1 MPHAPCL
8 AMVLATA
15 AQAARAG
22 PPTVPA
28 VPDDPARLLGI
39 VISGEPSIDEVQRA
53 AAARAAPPAE
63 QTDGWRRRARLA
75 PLVPKLVAEY
85 RHDSR
90 AYRVVGLTSSS
101 EVDYL
106 REMPSD
112 TVTVRLAWDLERLVF
127 GRAELDVVAAA
138 EHAEVKRRAAVK
150 RATRLYFDR
159 LRLKLELVAAP
170 PAGVERARM
179 ELELE
184 ALTSE
189 LRALTGLGVESAP

>member
-1 MPHAPCL
+1 MPVALHL
-8 AMVLATA
+8 AMVVTDA
-15 AQAARAG
+15 AHAVRAG
-22 PPTVPA
+22 PPPA
-28 VPDDPARLLGI
+28 PGVPDDPARLLGI

-53 AAARAAPPAE
+53 AAARAAPAAE
-63 QTDGWRRRARLA
+63 RTDGWRRRVRLA
-75 PLVPKLVAEY
+75 PLVPKVAVDY

-127 GRAELDVVAAA
+127 GRAELDVAAA
-138 EHAEVKRRAAVK
+138 AGHAEVKRRAAVE
-150 RATRLYFDR
+150 RATHLYFDR

-170 PAGVERARM
+170 PAGVERARR